1 MKKLPVVEKR
11 YVVAFALTSTLF
23 FAWGLAS
30 QFNDLL
36 LHHFQKALDIS
47 RTRASFTQ
55 FAFYIGYFCAPLPA
69 AMIIRRLGYKKC
81 MVIGLAMYAVGA
93 FLFVPAAHLRVY
105 GIFLVA
111 LYIIAFGA
119 AFLETSANPYIA
131 IMGEPATSS
140 PRLNFAQAFNG
151 VATVLG
157 PLVGGYVIFS
167 GVEYTPAQL
176 ARMTPQAIDSW
187 RAGEAGA
194 VGLPYLVLGCL
205 MVLIALAIAYT
216 RYPALRGDVTPQ
228 GSSSPFS
235 VLRKPRVR
243 YAVIAQFFYCGAQ
256 VGIWSLLVDFAKE
269 AANVPER
276 IGATVYLF
284 STMVAFCVGRFAG
297 AFLQRYIDPAR
308 QLVIYCGCNI
318 VLCCLAATLG
328 GFASIYAMV
337 ATSFF
342 MSIMFPT
349 IFALGMEELGHE
361 TEFASILYRH
371 GDFRRRGGAADHG
384 LCRRPDRRAALEPV
398 LPGNLLCGGGE
409 LWADGAPDGA
419 YAGMSFRK

>member
-1 MKKLPVVEKR
+1 MKNLPVIEKR
-11 YVVAFALTSTLF
+11 YVIAFALTSTLF

-36 LHHFQKALDIS
+36 LHHFQKALDLT
-47 RTRASFTQ
+47 RTRASLTQ

-69 AMIIRRLGYKKC
+69 AMIIRRVGYKKT
-81 MVIGLAMYAVGA
+81 MVIGLAMYAIGA
-93 FLFVPAAHLRVY
+93 FLFVPAAHMRVY
-105 GIFLVA
+105 SLFLFA

-131 IMGEPATSS
+131 ILGDPRTSS

-176 ARMTPQAIDSW
+176 AAMTPQAVDGW
-187 RAGEAGA
+187 RAGEAA
-194 VGLPYLVLGCL
+194 SVGPPYLVLGIL
-205 MVLIALAIAYT
+205 MVLIAAAIALT
-216 RYPALRGDVTPQ
+216 KYPALRADVTPE
-228 GSSSPFS
+228 GGGSPFR
-235 VLRKPRVR
+235 VLRHPRVR

-256 VGIWSLLVDFAKE
+256 VGIWSLLVDFAHE

-284 STMVAFCVGRFAG
+284 STMVAFCIGRFFG
-297 AFLQRYIDPAR
+297 AWLQRFIDPAR
-308 QLVIYCGCNI
+308 MLVIYCICNI

-328 GFASIYAMV
+328 GIVSVYAMV

-349 IFALGMEELGHE
+349 IFALGLERLGHE
-361 TEFASILYRH
+361 TEFASSFIVMAIS
-371 GDFRRRGGAADHG
+371 GAAVVPPLMAYVADQTG
-384 LCRRPDRRAALEPV
+384 ALHWSLFFPAICYVVV
-398 LPGNLLCGGGE
+398 LSFGYM
-409 LWADGAPDGA
+409 APKMGH
-419 YAGMSFRK
+419 RTT

>member
-1 MKKLPVVEKR
+1 MKPPVIERR
-11 YVVAFALTSTLF
+11 YAVAFALTATLF

-36 LHHFQKALDIS
+36 LHHFQKALDLT
-47 RTRASFTQ
+47 RTQASFTQ

-69 AMIIRRLGYKKC
+69 ALIIRRIGYKKT
-81 MVIGLAMYAVGA
+81 MVTGLAMYAIGA

-105 GIFLVA
+105 GLFLAA

-131 IMGEPATSS
+131 ILGAPETAS

-167 GVEYTPAQL
+167 GVEYTPQQL
-176 ARMTPQAIDSW
+176 AAMPPATIDAW
-187 RAGEAGA
+187 RAGEAAA
-194 VGLPYLVLGCL
+194 VGPPYLVLGVL
-205 MVLIALAIAYT
+205 MVVIASAIALT
-216 RYPALRGDVTPQ
+216 KYPPLRAAVMPEGR
-228 GSSSPFS
+228 GSPFA
-235 VLRKPRVR
+235 VLKKPRVL
-243 YAVIAQFFYCGAQ
+243 YAVVAQFFYCGAQ
-256 VGIWSLLVDFAKE
+256 VGIWSLLVDFSGE

-276 IGATVYLF
+276 TGATVYLF
-284 STMVAFCVGRFAG
+284 ATMIAFCVGRFSG
-297 AFLQRYIDPAR
+297 AWLQRFMIPAR
-308 QLVIYCGCNI
+308 QLALYCACNI

-328 GFASIYAMV
+328 GFPSIYALV

-349 IFALGMEELGHE
+349 IFAMGLEGLGHE
-361 TEFASILYRH
+361 TEFAASFIVMAIS
-371 GDFRRRGGAADHG
+371 GAAVVPPLMSVIADHTG
-384 LCRRPDRRAALEPV
+384 ALHWSLFFPAICYLVV
-398 LPGNLLCGGGE
+398 LSFAVL
-409 LWADGAPDGA
+409 APRLKPA
-419 YAGMSFRK
+419 

>member
-1 MKKLPVVEKR
+1 MTLPVVERR
-11 YVVAFALTSTLF
+11 YAVAFALTATLF

-36 LHHFQKALDIS
+36 LHHFQKALDLT
-47 RTRASFTQ
+47 RTQASFTQ

-69 AMIIRRLGYKKC
+69 ALIIRRIGYKKT
-81 MVIGLAMYAVGA
+81 MVTGLAMYAIGA

-105 GIFLVA
+105 GLFLAA

-131 IMGEPATSS
+131 ILGAPETAS

-167 GVEYTPAQL
+167 GVEYTPQQL
-176 ARMTPQAIDSW
+176 AAMPPAAIDAW
-187 RAGEAGA
+187 RAGEAAA
-194 VGLPYLVLGCL
+194 VGPPYLVLGVL
-205 MVLIALAIAYT
+205 MVAIAAAIALTAY
-216 RYPALRGDVTPQ
+216 PPLRAAVTPRGQ
-228 GSSSPFS
+228 SSPFA
-235 VLRKPRVR
+235 VLKKPRVL
-243 YAVIAQFFYCGAQ
+243 YAVVAQFFYCGAQ
-256 VGIWSLLVDFAKE
+256 VGIWSLLVDFSGE

-276 IGATVYLF
+276 TGATVYLF
-284 STMVAFCVGRFAG
+284 ATMIAFCVGRFSG
-297 AFLQRYIDPAR
+297 AWLQRFMIPAR
-308 QLVIYCGCNI
+308 QLALYCACNI

-328 GFASIYAMV
+328 GFASIYALV

-349 IFALGMEELGHE
+349 IFAMGLEGLGHE
-361 TEFASILYRH
+361 TEFAASFIVMAIS
-371 GDFRRRGGAADHG
+371 GAAVVPPLMSVIADHAG
-384 LCRRPDRRAALEPV
+384 ALHWSLFFPAVCYLVVLSFAVLAPRLKAA
-398 LPGNLLCGGGE
+398 
-409 LWADGAPDGA
+409 
-419 YAGMSFRK
+419 